1 MPVRPTGKQP
11 MSSMCPSIL
20 VDKMKKVKMVVG
32 ASGGTKITT
41 ATALVRDG
49 VGKWGATRGKMGEA
63 AFGGMP
69 VCTCDRIMAVALCW
83 GPGA

>member
-1 MPVRPTGKQP
+1 
-11 MSSMCPSIL
+11 MCPSIL

-41 ATALVRDG
+41 ATALVCDG
-49 VGKWGATRGKMGEA
+49 VGKRGTTRGKIGEA
-63 AFGGMP
+63 AFGGTSI
-69 VCTCDRIMAVALCW
+69 CTCDRIMAVAPCW